1 MRDCFESTSFKYSL
15 YFATLIPNMGC
26 HSSVPIVTALHEVQ
40 AREKWVRENTQEDEP
55 EEANVKEM
63 HDRETNPDNRGN
75 CV

>member
-1 MRDCFESTSFKYSL
+1 
-15 YFATLIPNMGC
+15 MGC